1 MASGK
6 RVLLLT
12 AASLVG
18 DYLQKVFADAGYV
31 VTACRQRQQSDERD
45 PLAVDLTDAASLRR
59 VFEHT
64 RPEIVLLCAALTN
77 VDLCEQQ
84 PELAYAVNTAGPADV
99 ARLCAAAAAQL
110 VFFSS
115 DYVFDGQH
123 GPYSEEDKPSPI
135 DYYGRTKLEAEQAIK
150 VLCADHLIVRT
161 TVVYGREQAGK
172 NFAVSLI
179 STLSQGKQ
187 RNVPQDQYGN
197 PTHALNLCRIVQELV
212 SADCRGIYHVVG
224 PDLINRYDFAL
235 EICREFGLD
244 KGLLIP
250 VTTAELKQPAPRPL
264 KAGLRID
271 KVTGRVSTRPLGVR
285 EGLKLL
291 KEELQW
297 KN

>member
-45 PLAVDLTDAASLRR
+45 PLAVDLTDAASLRA
-59 VFEHT
+59 VFERT
-64 RPEIVLLCAALTN
+64 QPEIVLLCAALTN

-84 PELAYAVNTAGPADV
+84 PELAYAVNTAGPAEV
-99 ARLCAAAAAQL
+99 ARLCADKAKL

-123 GPYSEEDKPSPI
+123 GPYSEEDEPSPI
-135 DYYGRTKLEAEQAIK
+135 DYYGRTKLEAEQAIR
-150 VLCADHLIVRT
+150 VLCPGHLIIRT
-161 TVVYGREQAGK
+161 TVVYGCEQAGK
-172 NFAVSLI
+172 NFAMSLVK
-179 STLSQGKQ
+179 TLSQGQQ
-187 RNVPQDQYGN
+187 RKVPADQVGT
-197 PTHALNLCRIVQELV
+197 PTHALNLCRIVRELV
-212 SADCRGIYHVVG
+212 SSGCQGVYNVVG

-244 KGLLIP
+244 KGLLVP

-264 KAGLRID
+264 QAGLRID
-271 KVTGRVSTRPLGVR
+271 KVCAQASTKPMGVR
-285 EGLKLL
+285 EGLGLL
-291 KEELQW
+291 KEELRW